1 MNKITDVIDIYMGSL
16 EDMVEYEMPHSQLS
30 LMFNIPS
37 QIVINNTSIPLGR
50 QCKNIEKE
58 KNLPL

>member
-1 MNKITDVIDIYMGSL
+1 MNKITDVTDIYMGPL
-16 EDMVEYEMPHSQLS
+16 DNMVEYEMPHSQSS

-37 QIVINNTSIPLGR
+37 NIVINNTSIPLGR
-50 QCKNIEKE
+50 QNKTQGKK